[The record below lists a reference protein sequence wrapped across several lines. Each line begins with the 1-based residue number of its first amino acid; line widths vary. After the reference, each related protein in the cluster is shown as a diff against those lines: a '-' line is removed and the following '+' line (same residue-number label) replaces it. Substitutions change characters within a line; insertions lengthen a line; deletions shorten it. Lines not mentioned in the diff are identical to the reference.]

1 MTPAPEGVCAFCG
14 GALDET
20 IRLDARGA
28 CCSACLLSGRMLAGS
43 SLRLA
48 DVAEQLMDVC
58 NAARDMASLAIETAE
73 QALRREEYELG
84 RETLRRRAEQ
94 ALAESRPLLAACLL
108 LRALRIPGQAARVYH
123 DLAAA
128 ATKLGLAREAGLHLK
143 TGSWLA
149 IKAGDA
155 PLARVMLERLR
166 TLDPADDWIAKAEA
180 LLPARTGEEEKDE
193 PRCSFCGRTAREA
206 GPLVSGSEAAVC
218 AGCVRKMMNL
228 DRQRN

>member
-1 MTPAPEGVCAFCG
+1 MTPAPGGVCAFCG
-14 GALDET
+14 GALDEA

-28 CCSACLLSGRMLAGS
+28 CCSACLLSGRVLSGS
-43 SLRLA
+43 ALRLA
-48 DVAEQLMDVC
+48 DVAERLLDVC
-58 NAARDMASLAIETAE
+58 STARHMVSSAVEIAE

-123 DLAAA
+123 DLAAT
-128 ATKLGLAREAGLHLK
+128 ATTLGLTREAGLHLK

-149 IKAGDA
+149 IKAGDV

-166 TLDPADDWIAKAEA
+166 ALDPADEWIAKAEA
-180 LLPARTGEEEKDE
+180 LLPVQAGEEKAE

-228 DRQRN
+228 DRGHN